1 MNAAPPPLQCRP
13 AERFARRL
21 AHALAAFS
29 LVVGGQCLAS
39 APAAAPAPGGT
50 YLPKAGETL
59 DQVIAKTM
67 VDSPLSLALLRQA
80 YIDENPQAIIA
91 GKVPKL
97 RKGVA
102 LHIPNQDL
110 LLRRVLA
117 SVMPPPAP
125 TTEVPVRAAPS
136 SPEER
141 KRWVQ
146 FP

>member
-1 MNAAPPPLQCRP
+1 MNATTPPLQCRP
-13 AERFARRL
+13 AKRL
-21 AHALAAFS
+21 SRTLATVLAALSMLIAAPSF
-29 LVVGGQCLAS
+29 AS
-39 APAAAPAPGGT
+39 APAAPGGT
-50 YLPKAGETL
+50 YMPKAGETL

-67 VDSPLSLALLRQA
+67 ADSPLSLALLRQA
-80 YIDENPQAIIA
+80 FIDENPQAIIA

-125 TTEVPVRAAPS
+125 TTETPVRTAPS

>member
-1 MNAAPPPLQCRP
+1 MKATMPSLHNRP
-13 AERFARRL
+13 AKRMSR
-21 AHALAAFS
+21 ALAT
-29 LVVGGQCLAS
+29 LVATWALVSGAPCLAS
-39 APAAAPAPGGT
+39 APVAPAGT

-67 VDSPLSLALLRQA
+67 ADSPLSTALLRQA
-80 YIDENPQAIIA
+80 FIDENPQAIIA

-102 LHIPNQDL
+102 LRIPNQDL

-125 TTEVPVRAAPS
+125 TTEAPVRTAPS